1 MVQDVICLWIT
12 GLKTG
17 GKNNSVIICRLL
29 FQMMIFS
36 TKLLAPLLCLAFI
49 YSSQVL
55 ANDITEFEVSEDEG
69 VFYIKAS
76 VILHAPAEY
85 VHNVLTDY
93 VHIYR
98 LNPSIVESEIL
109 ASPNG
114 EVARIRTKVIGCVIS
129 YCEEIERVEDVKILS
144 SGDIQ
149 AEIVPESSQFKS
161 GVTLWQIRPM
171 GEKSSLIYHAEMEP
185 DFFIPPIIGNSIV
198 KAKLRDEIKISF
210 ALLEKIASIQSERD
224 WSPDWTFTNWRD
236 TKNTKVGEP
245 SGMGK

>member
-1 MVQDVICLWIT
+1 MVPEVTCLWIT

-17 GKNNSVIICRLL
+17 GRNGNVLMCRLIFKSIKFSTRLLKLIIC
-29 FQMMIFS
+29 F
-36 TKLLAPLLCLAFI
+36 TFI
-49 YSSQVL
+49 HNGQLHAS
-55 ANDITEFEVSEDEG
+55 DITEFEVSEHEG

-76 VILHAPAEY
+76 VTLHAPAKY

-114 EVARIRTKVIGCVIS
+114 EDTRIRTKVIGCVIS
-129 YCEEIERVEDVKILS
+129 YCEEIERVEDVKILT

-149 AEIVPESSQFKS
+149 AEIVPEFSQFKS
-161 GVTLWQIRPM
+161 GVTLWKIRPM
-171 GEKSSLIYHAEMEP
+171 GEKSSLTYHAEMEP

-198 KAKLRDEIKISF
+198 KAKHRDEVKLSF
-210 ALLEKIASIQSERD
+210 AFLEKVASIKSERD
-224 WSPDWTFTNWRD
+224 WSPDWTFTNWTD
-236 TKNTKVGEP
+236 TKSSKISKPSGVGE
-245 SGMGK
+245 